1 MPPIFSVLILIAIFI
16 LTYVVTRFLGVHL
29 NARLKSQYMEV
40 VDSLMMDKDTKMM
53 IVKIQG
59 KYYVSTLSRSGSSS
73 LTHLHDFHEDE
84 KTNPVEPLS
93 FQSIL
98 KFHRKEKNH
107 EGE

>member
-16 LTYVVTRFLGVHL
+16 LTYVATRFLGVQL

-53 IVKIQG
+53 IVKIQE
-59 KYYVSTLSRSGSSS
+59 KYYVSTLSRSGSSA
-73 LTHLHDFHEDE
+73 LTHLQDFHEVE
-84 KTNPVEPLS
+84 RVNRVEPLS

-98 KFHRKEKNH
+98 KFQRKEKNH
-107 EGE
+107 ESE